1 MAEEIETTGDHEMIT
16 GQQEEID
23 DEKPST
29 NIEELKK
36 SVAEDSVA
44 PEDVEEK
51 ANTEQEEEEEYV
63 LKDEA
68 HEEEDNQKDGMKV
81 LIMKLK
87 KIENRKN

>member
-1 MAEEIETTGDHEMIT
+1 MADEVATTGDNEMIT
-16 GQQEEID
+16 DQQQEID

-44 PEDVEEK
+44 SEGVEEK
-51 ANTEQEEEEEYV
+51 ANAEPEEEEEYV

-68 HEEEDNQKDGMKV
+68 HEEEDNQKDGMRFFNNG
-81 LIMKLK
+81 
-87 KIENRKN
+87 IEKN